1 MKLNNADFL
10 TKLCKI
16 NGVSGYEDKVRN
28 LILEEIKDY
37 VDEYKVD
44 ALGNLIALKKGP
56 SNAKKMMLSGHMDQI
71 GLMATY
77 ISDEGFIYF
86 TTIGGK
92 TPNICLGQRFVFE
105 NGTVGVVAT
114 ERIEEGKELKFDKMY
129 IDIGAE
135 NKEEALKYV
144 QIGSVCNYDAASVV
158 TETAVISPALDDRIG
173 CFIMIEALKKLKN
186 QVFDIY
192 FTFSVQEE
200 VGLRGAKTAAFG
212 IEPDYAIAFDV
223 TGSFDTPKAHKMP
236 SKMFKGAAIKIKD
249 RSVLCHPT
257 MIAHL
262 EECAKSSG
270 IKYQFDILAFGGT
283 DAGTIHLSRGGVI
296 TGGISIAS
304 RYIHTANEMV
314 SVEDI
319 ASCIDLTVAAMETEV
334 K

>member
-1 MKLNNADFL
+1 MSFNGELL

-16 NGVSGYEDKVRN
+16 NGVSGYEDKVREV
-28 LILEEIKDY
+28 ILEEIKDY
-37 VDEYKVD
+37 IDEYKVD
-44 ALGNLIALKKGP
+44 ALGNLIALKKAPAGVG
-56 SNAKKMMLSGHMDQI
+56 AKKMMLSGHMDQI
-71 GLMATY
+71 GLMTTY

-86 TTIGGK
+86 TPIGGK
-92 TPNICLGQRFVFE
+92 NPNICLGQRFVFE
-105 NGTVGVVAT
+105 NGTIGVVST
-114 ERIEEGKELKFDKMY
+114 ERLESGKELNFDKMY
-129 IDIGAE
+129 IDIGVK

-144 QIGSVCNYDAASVV
+144 KAGSVCNYDQSSVI

-186 QVFDIY
+186 QAFDIY

-212 IEPDYAIAFDV
+212 VEPDYAIAFDV
-223 TGSFDTPKAHKMP
+223 TGSFDTPKAVHMP
-236 SKMFKGAAIKIKD
+236 SRMFEGAAIKIK
-249 RSVLCHPT
+249 VLCHPT

-262 EECAKSSG
+262 EECAKSAG
-270 IKYQFDILAFGGT
+270 VKYQFDILQMGGT
-283 DAGTIHLSRGGVI
+283 DAGSIHLSRGGVI

-314 SVEDI
+314 AIEDI
-319 ASCIDLTVAAMETEV
+319 KSCIDLTVAAMETEI